1 MDRNKYY
8 KSIEA
13 VENDQADTPEGLVH
27 RNLKFALKMAY
38 QNQRIN
44 YNVEFAD
51 IVSAANEGLV
61 RAAHKYDASRK
72 TNFISYARHWILKYI
87 RDKCYYHKSNRL
99 IATSITFQNRCNK
112 YLAMQRD
119 GKSNKEIQKV
129 LELTDRQFE
138 KVKKYHVDDSLVY
151 IDNETDDGISLE
163 NFICDKSLT
172 DEYDTDSLTNIIKN
186 EVSLENKTKL
196 AYAIKKLDKIEQTA
210 LNCFYFKNMK
220 YNKISKEINLSSKKT
235 KALVTNA
242 ILKMQQSLGVE
253 IES

>member
-13 VENDQADTPEGLVH
+13 VENDQSDTPEGLIH

-61 RAAHKYDASRK
+61 KAAYKYDPSRN
-72 TNFISYARHWILKYI
+72 TIFISYARHWIMKYI
-87 RDKCYYHKSNRL
+87 RDKCFYHKNNRL
-99 IATSITFQNRCNK
+99 IATSIGFQERCNK
-112 YLAMQRD
+112 YLAMKKE
-119 GKSNKEIQKV
+119 GKSNEEILKELNITKRQFDKV
-129 LELTDRQFE
+129 L
-138 KVKKYHVDDSLVY
+138 KYHVDDSLVY
-151 IDNETDDGISLE
+151 IDNETKDGITLE

-172 DEYDTDSLTNIIKN
+172 DEYDTDALTNIIKN
-186 EVSLENKTKL
+186 EVSKETKSKL
-196 AYAIKKLDKIEQTA
+196 IYAIKKLDKVEQKA

-220 YNKISKEINLSSKKT
+220 YNKISDELNLSSKKT
-235 KALVTNA
+235 KNLVNTA
-242 ILKMQQSLGVE
+242 IKKIQKILGVE
-253 IES
+253 IEN